1 MVARSADPTSS
12 DVAARTREPSKVQV
26 ARERLAQGNFIV
38 PSIAERTAAKTERG
52 GWTAL
57 QLAQWGVPWPAPDG
71 WKDELLRRYDA
82 GERIS
87 NEPLPD
93 RIQPKRSGHC
103 AICDTQHVFIAIM
116 RNDNPDIARA
126 ILCSPEC
133 YRRWVEQNDPSC

>member
-1 MVARSADPTSS
+1 MVARSVDPTSS
-12 DVAARTREPSKVQV
+12 DVAAHAREPSKIEI
-26 ARERLAQGNFIV
+26 ARERYEQGGYI
-38 PSIAERTAAKTERG
+38 
-52 GWTAL
+52 
-57 QLAQWGVPWPAPDG
+57 VPWPPPPN
-71 WKDELLRRYDA
+71 WHDELVRRYDA

-103 AICDTQHVFIAIM
+103 AICDAKHVFIAIM

-133 YRRWVEQNDPSC
+133 YQRWVEQNDPSC